1 MHRNVNRWNSFV
13 VVIFVVICMGCGSV
27 AGQTSDGA
35 DRMWDDLRAALEE
48 LRGNELLG
56 LDGVDYSRSRWVVA
70 NAARDSRSFDWLF
83 LEGSGRDFV
92 REYVFVQNG
101 LVQQRQVSSDVQT
114 TRRRERKGSGIF
126 NFLVRDIWWTHYTE
140 TAGNYKIR
148 RDVADRHGYRADG
161 SGRNP
166 SGNFLAHAV
175 EVIQRRV
182 TEECRRRFADRA
194 VLLGV
199 LNAALSSDDA
209 EDLAFYRAVFDR
221 IEWPLPPDVCDP
233 DKGPKLMTI
242 FRNAFGEE
250 VEQATSRIFKPP
262 PPSVR

>member
-13 VVIFVVICMGCGSV
+13 VVIFVVICMGGGSV

-35 DRMWDDLRAALEE
+35 DRTWGDLRAVLEE

-56 LDGVDYSRSRWVVA
+56 LDGIDYSRSRWVVA
-70 NAARDSRSFDWLF
+70 NAASDSRSFDWLF

-92 REYVFVQNG
+92 RDYVFVQNG
-101 LVQQRQVSSDVQT
+101 LVRQRQVSSDVQT
-114 TRRRERKGSGIF
+114 TRRREQKGSGIF

-140 TAGNYKIR
+140 TVGNYRIR
-148 RDVADRHGYRADG
+148 RDVPDRHDYNVDG

-182 TEECRRRFADRA
+182 TEECRRRFADRV
-194 VLLGV
+194 VLLGI
-199 LNAALSSDDA
+199 LNEELSNDDV
-209 EDLAFYRAVFDR
+209 DRQFYRAVVD
-221 IEWPLPPDVCDP
+221 EVWPLPSGVCEPED
-233 DKGPKLMTI
+233 GQKL
-242 FRNAFGEE
+242 FDAFENAFNSI
-250 VEQATSRIFKPP
+250 VQAQPKAKPP
-262 PPSVR
+262 PPSGR